1 MVDLKNGGTVDFGDG
16 TVVEIPPN
24 QHREHLSVF
33 GRTVYEFLFYPKPLD
48 GEDPSD
54 RIHVIIT
61 DLEGNRRGW
70 LMNVEDAIVFIRGL
84 SVCMQKAIEAGDVPF
99 TPA

>member
-1 MVDLKNGGTVDFGDG
+1 MVDLKNGGVVDFGDG

-24 QHREHLSVF
+24 PHREHLAVF
-33 GRTVYEFLFYPKPLD
+33 GETVYEFLFYPEPLP
-48 GEDPSD
+48 GEDQSD
-54 RIHVIIT
+54 RIHVLIT
-61 DLEGNRRGW
+61 DRHGKRCGW

-84 SVCMQKAIEAGDVPF
+84 SVCMQKAVEAGVPF